1 MIHAQNN
8 FSKIAHSAVLL
19 GMAKRVQTVGTRA
32 IAAAVC
38 ALSPAAMLESN
49 FASPSVGKTNNY
61 RHRTR
66 HILLS

>member
-19 GMAKRVQTVGTRA
+19 GMAKRVQTVGTQA
-32 IAAAVC
+32 SAAAIC

-49 FASPSVGKTNNY
+49 FASPVGKTNNY